1 MDDSNAEAEWAAEM
15 AKEEA
20 DRLRK
25 SEPPPA
31 LSAAEFLAW
40 RAPRVVH
47 HGPVPLDN
55 PLWHWLVRT
64 RWSAFR
70 ANEMFNGP
78 SPFRDGPM
86 WCFDRYGMSQTR
98 LPDGRVVHIGG
109 EHEDHYDPD
118 FFIYNDVTV
127 IGPGAAISIHG
138 YPRPDFPPT
147 DFHSATLAGE
157 SIVIIGRL
165 GYPGERVVGATPVY
179 RLSVDTLAIAAMD
192 TFGQGPGWIHKHAAR
207 LTPDGHAVVVS
218 GGTVWLGDGRS
229 MQENLDT
236 WSLDLSSGRWT
247 RTIHADWQRWTMLRV
262 DRKPNRLW
270 DVRQALWH
278 RDNAWA
284 GLEDSWR
291 FDDPPDL
298 EALSRLYRLDDDSPP
313 PTKGDDYDVFR
324 VVVDGVTVRFTEG
337 RFEVHA
343 IVEGRLD
350 TKRLAGL
357 QRHTLAMLAQLD
369 GSDWEIEA
377 S

>member
-1 MDDSNAEAEWAAEM
+1 
-15 AKEEA
+15 
-20 DRLRK
+20 
-25 SEPPPA
+25 
-31 LSAAEFLAW
+31 
-40 RAPRVVH
+40 
-47 HGPVPLDN
+47 
-55 PLWHWLVRT
+55 
-64 RWSAFR
+64 
-70 ANEMFNGP
+70 
-78 SPFRDGPM
+78 
-86 WCFDRYGMSQTR
+86 
-98 LPDGRVVHIGG
+98 
-109 EHEDHYDPD
+109 
-118 FFIYNDVTV
+118 
-127 IGPGAAISIHG
+127 
-138 YPRPDFPPT
+138 
-147 DFHSATLAGE
+147 
-157 SIVIIGRL
+157 
-165 GYPGERVVGATPVY
+165 
-179 RLSVDTLAIAAMD
+179 
-192 TFGQGPGWIHKHAAR
+192 
-207 LTPDGHAVVVS
+207 
-218 GGTVWLGDGRS
+218 
-229 MQENLDT
+229 
-236 WSLDLSSGRWT
+236 
-247 RTIHADWQRWTMLRV
+247 MLRV

-313 PTKGDDYDVFR
+313 PTKGDDYNVFR